1 MWIMGKIKNLY
12 YRESLTNKNYLKNKL
27 FGFKMYESKIL
38 DNSLDEFKKVI
49 VELGNIDK
57 EIAEEIQV
65 VVLLNSLLEYF
76 DVIRVAIEYRLED
89 LTLDVMVS
97 TLR

>member
-1 MWIMGKIKNLY
+1 MGKIKDLY
-12 YRESLTNKNYLKNKL
+12 HRESLTNKNYLKNKL

-57 EIAEEIQV
+57 AIAEEIQV

>member
-1 MWIMGKIKNLY
+1 MGKIKNLY
-12 YRESLTNKNYLKNKL
+12 YRESLTNKNYLKKKL
-27 FGFKMYESKIL
+27 FGFKMDESKIL